1 MFRYV
6 YVVLLAGCATP
17 HGPVP
22 QDTEFKESER
32 NWVEIYRNEISIA
45 IQNGDAEAYHFF
57 MQELIKEKNRF
68 LLKEIEMWN
77 DNEKLRIKS
86 KESRNK

>member
-32 NWVEIYRNEISIA
+32 NWVEIYQNEITIA

-57 MQELIKEKNRF
+57 YAGI
-68 LLKEIEMWN
+68 
-77 DNEKLRIKS
+77 
-86 KESRNK
+86 NKRKK